1 MRLASFEVEGRS
13 SYGLV
18 TRGGVV
24 DAGVR
29 LGSRHPSL
37 SSLLDADGWSAL
49 AALVSTPP
57 DHDER
62 SVRWLPPILQ
72 PGKVFCVLLNY
83 EASRLAQGRP
93 KLQYPHIVT
102 RFGDTHVGSG
112 SPILK
117 PAGTEEFDYEGEVAV
132 VIGRGGR
139 YIPRAHAWSHVLGL
153 AAYNDATPRDWM
165 RHSRQFT
172 AAKSFPS
179 TAGFGPWITTL
190 DEIGDLDAVTLQT
203 RLNGDVVQSGSLGDL
218 SHPVPELV
226 EYVSSFTELRPGDVI
241 ATGTPAGSGYK
252 RMPPRFLRSGDVVE
266 VDVGG
271 VGVLTNPVEAEL
283 VTVHA

>member
-1 MRLASFEVEGRS
+1 MRIASFIVAGRPT
-13 SYGLV
+13 YGIV
-18 TRGGVV
+18 TPAGVV
-24 DAGVR
+24 DAGLR
-29 LGSRHPSL
+29 LGSRHPTL
-37 SSLLDADGWSAL
+37 SSLLEADELSAL
-49 AALVSTPP
+49 EALDGASP
-57 DHDER
+57 DHGMHA
-62 SVRWLPPILQ
+62 VRWLPPIPR

-83 EASRLAQGRP
+83 ETSRLAQGRP

-112 SPILK
+112 SPIVK

-132 VIGRGGR
+132 VIGRAGR
-139 YIPRAHAWSHVLGL
+139 YISRARAWAHVLGL

-172 AAKSFPS
+172 AAKSFPA

-190 DEIGDLDAVTLQT
+190 DEIGEPDAVSLQT

-218 SHPVPELV
+218 SHPIPELV
-226 EYVSSFTELRPGDVI
+226 EYVSSFTELYPGDVI

-252 RMPPRFLRSGDVVE
+252 RMPPRFLRPGDVVE
-266 VDVGG
+266 VDVAG
-271 VGVLTNPVEAEL
+271 VGILTNAVEPEL
-283 VTVHA
+283 VPAHA